1 MTRHVAW
8 SACILKY
15 VRECCLSGTAHSE
28 IKAGYVQYSSYYART
43 IGYPIR
49 QPIAESS
56 CAPAFPRERTMK
68 NLLLGKLGQEDFSR
82 LEPYLKTMPF
92 TQHSVLFE
100 AEREIEHVYFPTTAV
115 VSLVVTLE
123 SGDMVEAAMVG
134 SDGVVGASAALDGRI
149 SLSLGVVQLGGD
161 IVVCSL
167 AGLKAAAM
175 KSQSLLSLLIRHEQT
190 VYSQA
195 QQSAACFA
203 THHIHARLCRW
214 LLRARD
220 LSDTNFTQ
228 EYLAEMLGVKR
239 TSVTLVAHTL
249 QAAGLI
255 KYSRGKIQILDMEAL
270 QEGACECYETVKRQ
284 YGRLLGNA
292 IN

>member
-1 MTRHVAW
+1 
-8 SACILKY
+8 
-15 VRECCLSGTAHSE
+15 
-28 IKAGYVQYSSYYART
+28 
-43 IGYPIR
+43 
-49 QPIAESS
+49 
-56 CAPAFPRERTMK
+56 MK
-68 NLLLGKLGQEDFSR
+68 NRLLSQLSDDDFQY
-82 LEPYLKTMPF
+82 LEPFLKTAPYK
-92 TQHSVLFE
+92 QHSVLFE
-100 AEREIEHVYFPTTAV
+100 ADQEIKNVYFPSGAV

-123 SGDMVEAAMVG
+123 SGEMVEAAMVG

-149 SLSLGVVQLGGD
+149 SLCRGIVQLAGD

-167 AGLKAAAM
+167 AGLKSAALQ
-175 KSQSLLSLLIRHEQT
+175 SPSLLSLLIRHEQT

-220 LSDTNFTQ
+220 LSDTDTLNFTQ

-270 QEGACECYETVKRQ
+270 QEGARECYETVKRH